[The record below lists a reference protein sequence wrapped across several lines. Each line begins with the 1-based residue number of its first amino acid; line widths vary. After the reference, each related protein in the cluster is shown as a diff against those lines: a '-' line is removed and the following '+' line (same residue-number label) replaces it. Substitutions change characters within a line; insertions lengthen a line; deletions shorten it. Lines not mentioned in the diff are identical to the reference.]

1 MLEIKGKRIAIIGL
15 SRTGVATAEFLYQK
29 GANLVVSD
37 SKTAAGLKNELEKL
51 KNMEIEYELG
61 GHGEKS
67 LSCDMIVVSTGVP
80 LDIPFFKKAREK
92 GIPIISEIEL
102 AYHFTEAKIIAI
114 TGTNGKTT
122 TTQLIGE
129 ILKKA
134 GMGKVKTAGN
144 IGIPLI
150 SEIGDLGKGD
160 WLVVEISSFQLET
173 IVDFRPD
180 ISLFLNFSPDHL
192 DRHKTLENYWLA
204 KKRIFENQ
212 TAADLA
218 IVNLDDQEVMK
229 AVADFPGSVY
239 QVSLEKRVDR
249 GISFVNGKL
258 IVSEG
263 DREVELMVSADIP
276 LMGLHNVQNTAFAA
290 LTAYLLGVPAGIIR
304 DTVKNF
310 KSAEHR
316 LEEVCR
322 LKDDILVIDDSK
334 ATNPDSAIKGIQSFD
349 RPIVLLAGGQDRNA
363 DFAEWGRIVKEGV
376 RVLVLMGETRYKLQE
391 VALKSGFPNI
401 NIHIADNMKE
411 AVEIA
416 ARELQGGDCL
426 LLSPACPSWDMY
438 ASYQERGREF
448 QEQVRELLQ
457 SCQDDR

>member
-67 LSCDMIVVSTGVP
+67 LSCDMIVVSPGVP

-150 SEIGDLGKGD
+150 SEI
-160 WLVVEISSFQLET
+160 
-173 IVDFRPD
+173 
-180 ISLFLNFSPDHL
+180 
-192 DRHKTLENYWLA
+192 
-204 KKRIFENQ
+204 
-212 TAADLA
+212 
-218 IVNLDDQEVMK
+218 
-229 AVADFPGSVY
+229 
-239 QVSLEKRVDR
+239 
-249 GISFVNGKL
+249 
-258 IVSEG
+258 
-263 DREVELMVSADIP
+263 
-276 LMGLHNVQNTAFAA
+276 
-290 LTAYLLGVPAGIIR
+290 
-304 DTVKNF
+304 
-310 KSAEHR
+310 
-316 LEEVCR
+316 
-322 LKDDILVIDDSK
+322 
-334 ATNPDSAIKGIQSFD
+334 
-349 RPIVLLAGGQDRNA
+349 
-363 DFAEWGRIVKEGV
+363 
-376 RVLVLMGETRYKLQE
+376 
-391 VALKSGFPNI
+391 
-401 NIHIADNMKE
+401 
-411 AVEIA
+411 
-416 ARELQGGDCL
+416 
-426 LLSPACPSWDMY
+426 
-438 ASYQERGREF
+438 
-448 QEQVRELLQ
+448 
-457 SCQDDR
+457 